1 MLILSPRAVERLE
14 SYTPARPLPKIFRM
28 TKGGKLIEDLF
39 TGATINTPSMLC
51 VVDYL
56 DALNW
61 VESIGGVTATIARA
75 NQNLATIEAFVEQH
89 NWIEFL
95 AKDSNVR
102 SNTSVCLTLDLTPVQ
117 VKSVIKLLE
126 DHQVAYDIGAY
137 RDAPAGLRIWCGAT
151 IENNNLKAL
160 MPWLEWAYHSV
171 KKQIL

>member
-1 MLILSPRAVERLE
+1 
-14 SYTPARPLPKIFRM
+14 M

-61 VESIGGVTATIARA
+61 VESIGGVAATIARA
-75 NQNLATIEAFVEQH
+75 DENLATIEAFVKQH
-89 NWIEFL
+89 EWVDFL
-95 AKDSNVR
+95 AQDALLR
-102 SNTSVCLTLDLTPVQ
+102 SNTSVCLTFDLTPNQIKSV
-117 VKSVIKLLE
+117 VKSLE
-126 DHQVAYDIGAY
+126 EHQVAYDIGAY

-151 IENNNLKAL
+151 IENSNLQAL
-160 MPWLEWAYHSV
+160 MPWLEWAYHNV